1 MTIQQKTAAL
11 DQLCTYG
18 STEPTVTKT
27 AAVLDLMEILEN
39 DPDNFWESYFVVV
52 GEDSPFRNKAMD
64 LLANIGTDATH
75 GDVRRTL
82 EAQQPQ
88 L

>member
-1 MTIQQKTAAL
+1 MTIEQKTAAL
-11 DQLCTYG
+11 HQLCIYG
-18 STEPTVTKT
+18 STEPTITKT
-27 AAVLDLMEILEN
+27 VAVLDLMDILEN
-39 DPDNFWESYFVVV
+39 NPDVFWESFFNAV
-52 GEDSPFRNKAMD
+52 GEDSPFYKEAVE

-75 GDVRRTL
+75 GDVRRVL